1 MGHIEERH
9 LARHFHWNMFS
20 IACIVNDVNP
30 KVWNVGPVMGFI
42 IAAVDDVLLRNVQE
56 NVLQVLQMLDFFRS
70 FKSNF
75 DRSLLHWLCPLEGK
89 YGL

>member
-1 MGHIEERH
+1 VGHIEERH

-42 IAAVDDVLLRNVQE
+42 IAAVDDVLLGNAQE
-56 NVLQVLQMLDFFRS
+56 NDLQV
-70 FKSNF
+70 
-75 DRSLLHWLCPLEGK
+75 
-89 YGL
+89 